1 MLQAKDALPK
11 GELAEVYP
19 EGVMFVTYSLL
30 AMSSSEVPG
39 VKKGPLAEAL
49 KYITDPTARAAAGGG
64 KGRGTGRGRGR
75 GGRGSASRGGSEAA
89 GDDEDSVAVTAAA
102 DADVADG
109 EEQQQQQDDDAEAE
123 GGGGGRGR
131 GKKQAKKISWK
142 KAPGDA
148 LERAAG
154 ELYASQVAVGSRW
167 VAVVSCV
174 WDTAECT
181 ESYIAW
187 CVLWAVYVS
196 QVAVGSR
203 WV

>member
-1 MLQAKDALPK
+1 LPK

-39 VKKGPLAEAL
+39 VKKGPLAQAL
-49 KYITDPTARAAAGGG
+49 KFITDPTARAAAAGGG
-64 KGRGTGRGRGR
+64 RGRERGRGRGR
-75 GGRGSASRGGSEAA
+75 GGRGSASRGGSVSQQVGEAA

-102 DADVADG
+102 DADVVDG
-109 EEQQQQQDDDAEAE
+109 EEQQQQQDEDGEAE

-131 GKKQAKKISWK
+131 GKKQQKKISWK

-154 ELYASQVAVGSRW
+154 ELYASHVAVGSRW
-167 VAVVSCV
+167 VGDG
-174 WDTAECT
+174 W
-181 ESYIAW
+181 
-187 CVLWAVYVS
+187 L
-196 QVAVGSR
+196 
-203 WV
+203 